1 MSAKLKNLSP
11 RTASILI
18 GVLGFVLILAGL
30 HFLVLPQRHKASQLG
45 EEIVSTRTQIVT
57 ARAQSMEKP
66 KQTIPVSNLFKLAK
80 AMPDRTDM
88 TGIILQ
94 LQKTANDSRVD
105 LSSIAPSASS
115 VGAGYTVQPIELT
128 IDGSFYSLNRFLA
141 HLRRLVTVHGDTLD
155 ARGRLFT
162 VTRVSLGPAEG
173 GFPALTAS
181 VSVNAFVYDPS
192 SGVPFTTTATT
203 PSTETT
209 DTGSLTSASG
219 GTP

>member
-1 MSAKLKNLSP
+1 VSAKLKNLSP
-11 RTASILI
+11 KTVSILI
-18 GVLGFVLILAGL
+18 GVLGFALILAGIQ
-30 HFLVLPQRHKASQLG
+30 FLVLPQRHTAAQLG
-45 EEIVSTRTQIVT
+45 DEIASTRTQIVT

-66 KQTIPVSNLFKLAK
+66 KQTIRVSNLFKLAQ

-94 LQKTANDSRVD
+94 LQKTAKDSRVD
-105 LSSIAPSASS
+105 LSAIAPSASA

-128 IDGSFYSLNRFLA
+128 IDGNFYSLNRFLA

-155 ARGRLFT
+155 ARGRLLT
-162 VTRVSLGPAEG
+162 VTRVSFGPAEG

-192 SGVPFTTTATT
+192 SGLPFTTATT
-203 PSTETT
+203 PTTGTT